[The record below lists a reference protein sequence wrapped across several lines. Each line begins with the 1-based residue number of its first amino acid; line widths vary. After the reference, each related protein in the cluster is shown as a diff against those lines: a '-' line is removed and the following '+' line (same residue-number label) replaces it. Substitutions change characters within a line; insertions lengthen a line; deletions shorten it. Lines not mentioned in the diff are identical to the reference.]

1 MRYLI
6 FTIVLFFAAGSCIF
20 AQDEPRAA
28 QLSADNVTVA
38 PENPQVPAQ
47 SAPAEPEPVMEIK
60 QIEAEKPLYAFELRD
75 VEIGDLLRVLAHD
88 YKLNLL
94 VDKEVSGKITASLNA
109 ISLEEALETIAES
122 QNLSLKKK
130 GNVIRVA
137 PNIITKIFK
146 LKFIEAREL
155 LESFSSSDDTSS
167 DTSTASSEN
176 ATEEAAAAEGES
188 TASSEDSAS
197 AQSLPN
203 TIYDLLSDKGKVLL
217 GKQPNSLVVMDYPP
231 YVEKIEAYLKEID
244 QKIDSRVFKLKYLKA
259 ADVVG
264 QGNTNSTSTT
274 DTSYNSTNTTAV
286 SGS

>member
-6 FTIVLFFAAGSCIF
+6 FTIVMFFAAGNFVF
-20 AQDEPRAA
+20 AQGRPGAA

-38 PENPQVPAQ
+38 PENPQAPAQ
-47 SAPAEPEPVMEIK
+47 AAPPEPVMEIK
-60 QIEAEKPLYAFELRD
+60 QIEAEKPLYSFELRD
-75 VEIGDLLRVLAHD
+75 VEIADLFRVLAHD

-94 VDKEVSGKITASLNA
+94 IDREVSGKITASLNA

-130 GNVIRVA
+130 GNVIRVI
-137 PNIITKIFK
+137 PNIITKVFK
-146 LKFIEAREL
+146 LKFIEAREI
-155 LESFSSSDDTSS
+155 LESSSSS
-167 DTSTASSEN
+167 DTSAAPSESP
-176 ATEEAAAAEGES
+176 EEAPASAEGES
-188 TASSEDSAS
+188 AASSEDSAA

-231 YVEKIEAYLKEID
+231 YVEKVEAYLKEID
-244 QKIDSRVFKLKYLKA
+244 QKIDSRVFKLKYLRA

-264 QGNTNSTSTT
+264 QGSTNTTSTA
-274 DTSYNSTNTTAV
+274 DTSYNSTNTTAS